1 MPDNETPY
9 ATSTLKIGI
18 VQRQLCDVLACCD
31 SRLYLYSFIS
41 RVTHVQGRSRIAA
54 DQTHIAI
61 LLLTY
66 SLVVCTVPS
75 CNKTT
80 ASVTWKVSRAK

>member
-1 MPDNETPY
+1 MLQVHY
-9 ATSTLKIGI
+9 KICI

-31 SRLYLYSFIS
+31 SRLYLHSFIS
-41 RVTHVQGRSRIAA
+41 LVPHVQGRIRIAA

-66 SLVVCTVPS
+66 SLVVCTVTS
-75 CNKTT
+75 CNTT
-80 ASVTWKVSRAK
+80 AAFAAWTASRAQVM